1 MWIPNWTHS
10 RFLVQTHHPSF
21 RVQAYPQ
28 GLEIKVSRK
37 RALPRAISQNKRRK
51 AQNPL
56 IQWIKGKTDPKVV
69 QFMEKCLRLWFRI
82 VSESFWIQ
90 SVVFVCLFYLK
101 KKLHNYL
108 VIFFRQAKRDRKVDG
123 WKMWGRS
130 CEAPHWHSFPTWWIL
145 AKSATPKCWR
155 TELNK
160 HQRNKW
166 KL

>member
-101 KKLHNYL
+101 KKIKQLEKELWYRKSNICSVCRLTKDKVFKLWEQLSDIVYHHN
-108 VIFFRQAKRDRKVDG
+108 
-123 WKMWGRS
+123 MWTF
-130 CEAPHWHSFPTWWIL
+130 CNMIVWEEIL
-145 AKSATPKCWR
+145 TFVVNFI
-155 TELNK
+155 L
-160 HQRNKW
+160 
-166 KL
+166 